1 VAEQFCKP
9 YKCKVT
15 NPDKQSLK
23 VLTTNSFTNFEPQ
36 YVCIQ
41 GLTGTLPDM
50 GSAVASKLTAFRVD
64 NTGLEQCRPNHLAA
78 LGSSNYTGKVHL
90 DCLGIILAV

>member
-1 VAEQFCKP
+1 
-9 YKCKVT
+9 
-15 NPDKQSLK
+15 
-23 VLTTNSFTNFEPQ
+23 
-36 YVCIQ
+36 
-41 GLTGTLPDM
+41 
-50 GSAVASKLTAFRVD
+50 VD

>member
-1 VAEQFCKP
+1 M
-9 YKCKVT
+9 
-15 NPDKQSLK
+15 
-23 VLTTNSFTNFEPQ
+23 
-36 YVCIQ
+36 Q

-64 NTGLEQCRPNHLAA
+64 NTGLEQCWPKHLAA
-78 LGSSNYTGKVHL
+78 LGSRNYTGKVHL